1 MADHQT
7 RRASPSPGRQEQLT
21 VLYDADCGV
30 CRHTA
35 RTLRALDG
43 RGRLRFEP
51 LQGFVAAS
59 AADPARHELAA
70 RLHVRDARGR
80 WYRGGSAAVR
90 IAEVI
95 PALFP
100 LAMVAHLPGAKRVTE
115 AAYELVA
122 QNRHVLSRWL
132 GLDTC
137 RFDPGPPDS

>member
-1 MADHQT
+1 VSDHQNH
-7 RRASPSPGRQEQLT
+7 RASPSPDGQEQLT

-35 RTLRALDG
+35 RTLRALDT
-43 RGRLRFEP
+43 RGRLRFMP

-59 AADPARHELAA
+59 TADPEPHELMAH
-70 RLHVRDARGR
+70 LHVRDAHGR
-80 WYRGGSAAVR
+80 WSRGGSAAVR

-100 LAMVAHLPGAKRVTE
+100 LAIVARLPGAERLAE

-122 QNRHVLSRWL
+122 RNRHALSRWL
-132 GLDTC
+132 RLDAC
-137 RFDPGPPDS
+137 HFDPQPPDS